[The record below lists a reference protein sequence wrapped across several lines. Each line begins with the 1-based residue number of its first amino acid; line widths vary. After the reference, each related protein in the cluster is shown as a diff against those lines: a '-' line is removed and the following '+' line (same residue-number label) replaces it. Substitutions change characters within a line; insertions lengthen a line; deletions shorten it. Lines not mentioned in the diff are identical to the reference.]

1 MASFNV
7 LTEPWIPVADKWGKI
22 EELGILDILER
33 APDLTEISEPSPLMR
48 YGIYRILIAFLTDAL
63 RPEIEEDLADLMTD
77 GQFPMERI
85 RQYIKES
92 EKEGPCF
99 DLFDEKK
106 PFLQSTYNEVL
117 DEPKKTSIAKLIHE
131 LPSGNNAIHFE
142 HLPQDEHALSPA
154 VCTKALCAVN
164 VFCTSGLQGPSGI
177 NGAPPW
183 YLIILGG
190 NLFETLVYSLWVPAN
205 IEIPIDKPDIA
216 WRNNQQVE
224 PNTGVNV
231 TSYLYGL
238 TWQSRR
244 VCLIPNENGGYCTFT
259 GKKVDILVKEAYF
272 QAGWKFE
279 GYDNWKDPHVAYYY
293 KDNKRG
299 SLKPKEGRASWRYLG
314 PIIFARNDA
323 MASSVKD
330 AQCPAI
336 IEQYHSLIRQGLWKG
351 EEFLRTEIF
360 GVATNKAS
368 FEGWQHDRFNIDCRV
383 VSDNR
388 KVAWIQEALV
398 MAEETNKALRKSLH
412 RLPPQHGKRKSN
424 QKWFCDE
431 LIEQAEIR
439 FFTIIRQYFF
449 EKLIPSV
456 AETDVE
462 QYHWREELNRFW
474 TDILQKE
481 ARRVFNEIV
490 DGIGLGS
497 KNLERR
503 AAAETS
509 LFWSFHEQKG
519 VSYE

>member
-7 LTEPWIPVADKWGKI
+7 LTEPWIPVTDKLGKI
-22 EELGILDILER
+22 EELGVLDILER
-33 APDLTEISEPSPLMR
+33 APDLREISEPSPLMR
-48 YGIYRILIAFLTDAL
+48 YGIYRLLTAFLTDAL
-63 RPEIEEDLADLMTD
+63 RPEIEEDLAGLMAD
-77 GQFPMERI
+77 GRFPMERI
-85 RQYIKES
+85 RQYITEC

-106 PFLQSTYNEVL
+106 PFLQSSYVKEL
-117 DEPKKTSIAKLIHE
+117 DESKKTSVAKIIHE

-142 HLPQDEHALSPA
+142 HFSQDEHALSPA
-154 VCTKALCAVN
+154 MCTKALCAVN

-183 YLIILGG
+183 YLIILGN
-190 NLFETLVYSLWVPAN
+190 NLFKTLVYSLWVPSN
-205 IEIPIDKPDIA
+205 IEIPFDKPGIA

-224 PNTGVNV
+224 PNKEINE

-244 VCLIPNENGGYCTFT
+244 VCLIPNEDGGYCTFT
-259 GKKVDILVKEAYF
+259 GKKVDILVKEIYF
-272 QAGWKFE
+272 QAGWKFG
-279 GYDNWKDPHVAYYY
+279 GYDSWKDPHVAYHY
-293 KDNKRG
+293 KENKR
-299 SLKPKEGRASWRYLG
+299 SSIKPKEGRASWRYLG
-314 PIIFARNDA
+314 PIVFARNDA
-323 MASSVKD
+323 IASLDKD

-336 IEQYHSLIRQGLWKG
+336 IEQYHSLIRQGLWKR

-368 FEGWQHDRFNIDCRV
+368 LEGWQHDRFDIDWKI

-388 KVAWIQEALV
+388 KVGWILEALA

-412 RLPPQHGKRKSN
+412 RLPPQHGKKKSN

-439 FFTIIRQYFF
+439 FFVIIRQYFF
-449 EKLIPSV
+449 EKLIPLTV
-456 AETDVE
+456 AIDAE
-462 QYHWREELNRFW
+462 QYHWRDELNRFW
-474 TDILQKE
+474 IEILQNE
-481 ARRVFNEIV
+481 ARKVFNDIV

-503 AAAETS
+503 VAAETS
-509 LFWSFHEQKG
+509 LFWSLLEQKG
-519 VSYE
+519 VYNQ